1 MSRLRAAIVKESWAL
16 FRDPKARIS
25 LLLPPLIQLLIFSF
39 AATLEVKNADIGVY
53 DMSGGV
59 HSAEIVNRIAASEN
73 FDEIVPLRSPGELRD
88 AVDRQQIIAALV
100 FEADFDADVE
110 SGKPAKIGAVFDG
123 RRSNAAQI
131 VNGYLGAIVG
141 TVGADLNPARA
152 PPAQGSIVRHWFNPN
167 LSFLWFNIPA
177 LACLIVSIS
186 ALSVTAQ
193 SVARER
199 ELGTFDQ
206 LMVSPLRTH
215 EILIGKM
222 VPPFLLSMFNGLLFV
237 VAAPI
242 YGVPFTGSLPLF
254 LLGLAFYAL
263 ALIGFGMFVSSLSKT
278 QQQAFLGAFVITVPM
293 VLLSGFAAP
302 IDNMPGWLQPV
313 TYLIPVRYFLEISI
327 GTFLKAM
334 PVLQVLSLV
343 WPLAL
348 LSAFTL
354 TASAWLFRARME

>member
-1 MSRLRAAIVKESWAL
+1 M
-16 FRDPKARIS
+16 
-25 LLLPPLIQLLIFSF
+25 
-39 AATLEVKNADIGVY
+39 
-53 DMSGGV
+53 
-59 HSAEIVNRIAASEN
+59 
-73 FDEIVPLRSPGELRD
+73 
-88 AVDRQQIIAALV
+88 
-100 FEADFDADVE
+100 
-110 SGKPAKIGAVFDG
+110 
-123 RRSNAAQI
+123 
-131 VNGYLGAIVG
+131 
-141 TVGADLNPARA
+141 
-152 PPAQGSIVRHWFNPN
+152 
-167 LSFLWFNIPA
+167 
-177 LACLIVSIS
+177 
-186 ALSVTAQ
+186 TAQ